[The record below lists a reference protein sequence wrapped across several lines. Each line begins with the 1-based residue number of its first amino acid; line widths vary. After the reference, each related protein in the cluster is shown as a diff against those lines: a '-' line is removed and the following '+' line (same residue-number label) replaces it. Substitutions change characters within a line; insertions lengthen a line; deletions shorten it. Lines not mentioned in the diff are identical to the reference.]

1 MYHLAAMWKEYIHAM
16 LSKTLSRSIIAIY
29 TEWVGDYINI
39 EWVGYYIYIE
49 WVGYYIYIEW
59 VGDYI
64 YRYEMRLYIDR

>member
-29 TEWVGDYINI
+29 
-39 EWVGYYIYIE
+39 
-49 WVGYYIYIEW
+49 IEW

-64 YRYEMRLYIDR
+64 